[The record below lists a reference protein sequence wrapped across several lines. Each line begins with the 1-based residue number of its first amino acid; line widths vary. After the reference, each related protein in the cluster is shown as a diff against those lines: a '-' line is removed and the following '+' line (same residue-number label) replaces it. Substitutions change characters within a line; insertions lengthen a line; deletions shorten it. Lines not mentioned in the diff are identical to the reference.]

1 MSQSLSRGV
10 RAVSVFALFAL
21 ALAVIAGCGGSDDDG
36 GSGDVSFDGSAYP
49 GVDKAN
55 TRLAKGTIKRDNV
68 NGLEVAWTLPVTG
81 AGSYGNYAA
90 SPVIANGV
98 IYSQDLGSNVQAID
112 LESGEVLWQKRYEN
126 PSHGPNGVVVDEG
139 KVFAATS
146 TDAFALDQKTGK
158 ELWSTPI
165 SESSNLAVD
174 MAPGYHEGLVY
185 IANVP
190 ETPTEIYPVGGVGTL
205 YALDAKTGKKVWDFE
220 TVPKDLWGDPKTNAG
235 GGLWYPPSFDE
246 AGGIYFGT
254 ADTTPVPGA
263 PGKPWGASRPGP
275 NLYTS
280 SLVKL
285 DAKTGK
291 MDWHHQQ
298 TPHGVYDWDF
308 QASPI
313 LTQAGGRKLAIG
325 AGKNGYVVAVDQKTG
340 KVVWERAV
348 GKHNGHDDD
357 GLLAMRGEGDKIKL
371 GEVYPG
377 SLGGVI
383 APIAANSD
391 TVFAPVVNHPVTVNS
406 GTEMSETSPV
416 ATGELV
422 ALDLATG
429 EVKWDAQ
436 FEAPAYGGATVV
448 NDLVFT
454 TTSDGIVR
462 ALDVKTGGEVW
473 QASLPAGTNA
483 GVAISGDTLIAPA
496 GLPTAE
502 GQKPQIVAYKL
513 SGGE

>member
-1 MSQSLSRGV
+1 MSQSPSRGTRV
-10 RAVSVFALFAL
+10 VGVFALFAL
-21 ALAVIAGCGGSDDDG
+21 ALAVLAGCGGSDDGD
-36 GSGDVSFDGSAYP
+36 SGEVTLTGSAYP

-55 TRLAKGTIKRDNV
+55 TRRAEGTIKRANV
-68 NGLEVAWTLPVTG
+68 GGLEVAWTLPVTG

-112 LESGEVLWQKRYEN
+112 LESGEVLWTKRYEN

-139 KVFAATS
+139 KVFGATS

-165 SESSNLAVD
+165 AETSNLAVD

-185 IANVP
+185 IANTT

-205 YALDAKTGKKVWDFE
+205 YALDAKTGKKVWEFE

-254 ADTTPVPGA
+254 ADVTPIPGA

-275 NLYTS
+275 NIYAN

-291 MDWHHQQ
+291 LDWYHQQ
-298 TPHGVYDWDF
+298 TPHPILDWDF
-308 QASPI
+308 QNSPI
-313 LTQAGGRKLAIG
+313 LMESGGRKLAIG
-325 AGKNGYVVAVDQKTG
+325 SGKNGYVVAVDQKTG
-340 KVVWERAV
+340 EVIWERAV

-383 APIAANSD
+383 APIAANNEA
-391 TVFAPVVNHPVTVNS
+391 VFAPVVNHPVTLVS
-406 GTEMSETSPV
+406 GTEMQETSPV

-422 ALDLATG
+422 ALDMDTG
-429 EVKWDAQ
+429 KPLWNAE
-436 FEAPAYGGATVV
+436 FETPAYGGATVV

-454 TTSDGIVR
+454 TTSDGVVH

-473 QASLPAGTNA
+473 QASLPAGTNS
-483 GVAISGDTLIAPA
+483 GVAISGDMLIAPA

-502 GQKPQIVAYKL
+502 GQEPQLVAYKL
-513 SGGE
+513 GGTE